1 MTNKISGTESR
12 PVHVAPSSA
21 APRPAG
27 GNLPGKSESKAAT
40 PGADVRITGAAQ
52 QLAALEQSI
61 RELPAVDAA
70 RVAAVR
76 ERLES
81 GTYQPNSQRV
91 ADGLIHMNT
100 VLGLD

>member
-1 MTNKISGTESR
+1 
-12 PVHVAPSSA
+12 
-21 APRPAG
+21 
-27 GNLPGKSESKAAT
+27 
-40 PGADVRITGAAQ
+40 VRITGAAQ

-61 RELPAVDAA
+61 RELPAVDAG

-91 ADGLIHMNT
+91 ADGLIYMNT